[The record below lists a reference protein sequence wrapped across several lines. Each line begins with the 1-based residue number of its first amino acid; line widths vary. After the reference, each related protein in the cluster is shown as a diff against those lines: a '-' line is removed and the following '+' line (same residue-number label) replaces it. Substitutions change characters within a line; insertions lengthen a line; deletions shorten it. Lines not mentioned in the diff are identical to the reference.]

1 MCVSSFFCIFVVTNK
16 KDMTFD
22 KITKDGRLWA
32 VRFAGNADNEFV
44 KTIKQWDDVAWLRS
58 FFIENLSDLIAYFKI
73 SDISTAISDTIED
86 SDHLQLIILD
96 ISPDADLS
104 QIFRPLDNNQVSDVL
119 LQKEKARL
127 KRKIGHSSWLRLYA
141 IKLVSG
147 VYIITGGAIKL
158 TATMQERE
166 HTRFELTKLERVRNF
181 LLQENVIDDTGFI
194 DYMNEL

>member
-1 MCVSSFFCIFVVTNK
+1 
-16 KDMTFD
+16 MTFD

-32 VRFAGNADNEFV
+32 VRFDGNADNEFV